1 MSLTLDILILNF
13 MRLSTFCA
21 HLQIMRVKAHTMA
34 TWGLYAMCCVNFA
47 VLCQIVWKN
56 GKISS
61 YLIIVTCQLSLFHL
75 IMHVVT
81 IHCSEMRR
89 HQK

>member
-34 TWGLYAMCCVNFA
+34 TWGLYAMCCVK
-47 VLCQIVWKN
+47 LCSVASNCVEKWQKFT
-56 GKISS
+56 